1 MGFHSWFSVM
11 YDSIHGI
18 KEVKLIFFTLLNTL
32 LNKNRDF
39 TSTYCQISWNLISPP
54 LVCCKRRSQCGWN
67 GTIFLK
73 GWKELISPSSWCC
86 IFLASHWI
94 ERRSEWKKQTLPDYD
109 NTRHTRE
116 INVPQSYL
124 YLTLLEE
131 ICNTVVIWLLFMLFS
146 FSFMDNIRFN
156 SKLHWPSIEVV
167 RVCKWSHYFQTC
179 KNWKH
184 LLFLWY
190 ILSLISTKVTFS
202 LESQS
207 NLYSWIWSKHYT
219 FYYHFLLLTKLLY
232 FHIFLYLCSDLY
244 IFLIKGV

>member
-1 MGFHSWFSVM
+1 MEKKNWFP
-11 YDSIHGI
+11 
-18 KEVKLIFFTLLNTL
+18 LL
-32 LNKNRDF
+32 
-39 TSTYCQISWNLISPP
+39 PG
-54 LVCCKRRSQCGWN
+54 VV
-67 GTIFLK
+67 
-73 GWKELISPSSWCC
+73 SSW
-86 IFLASHWI
+86 LHTELKEDLSEKKTNPRRLWQHTSH
-94 ERRSEWKKQTLPDYD
+94 T
-109 NTRHTRE
+109 E
-116 INVPQSYL
+116 INDPQSYL

-146 FSFMDNIRFN
+146 FSFVDNNQFN